1 MSVSRHLPDYPI
13 LLAGVSTPV
22 VKGLREMG
30 LPVTELQ
37 DDLTYLTGYQS
48 SRWNLLL
55 VGSQKCFNEQELQI
69 LSRCRIP
76 IIDLA
81 EFNNKTGIGRTIPE
95 LAKKANSGVE
105 QFNSQFVVQ
114 LKTRIQQSG
123 GAWIRLGDYPYP
135 YQGVICYDESALGND
150 FREFSNVM
158 SPLPVSLDLLHCKSE
173 AEWQTES
180 NPETQR
186 KLRVELISRYR
197 QGLPVSLSSVSSR
210 GELNQLFQDIQLD
223 RKQMSLVWI
232 TSLDTF
238 FRWWKLRSEF
248 SVSINRLSTGWETI
262 ISGNFEG
269 FSPGLQIW
277 RSQHSA
283 TVALYRGVN
292 EIRDDV
298 TAFANNPERHPGGF
312 TAHWAGVS
320 SSLIPFDFN
329 NFAAAAAS

>member
-22 VKGLREMG
+22 VKGMREMG
-30 LPVTELQ
+30 LSVTELQ

-55 VGSQKCFNEQELQI
+55 VGSQKCFNEQELQT
-69 LSRCRIP
+69 LSLCRIP

-95 LAKKANSGVE
+95 MSKKANTGVE
-105 QFNSQFVVQ
+105 QFNSQFAVQ

-135 YQGVICYDESALGND
+135 YQGVICYAESALGND
-150 FREFSNVM
+150 FREYSNVM
-158 SPLPVSLDLLHCKSE
+158 SPLTVSLDLLHCKSE

-180 NPETQR
+180 NSETQR

-210 GELNQLFQDIQLD
+210 LEMTQLFQDIHLD
-223 RKQMSLVWI
+223 RKQMPLVWV

-269 FSPGLQIW
+269 FSPALQIW

-292 EIRDDV
+292 EIRDDA

-312 TAHWAGVS
+312 SAHWAGVC
-320 SSLIPFDFN
+320 SSLIPFDFK